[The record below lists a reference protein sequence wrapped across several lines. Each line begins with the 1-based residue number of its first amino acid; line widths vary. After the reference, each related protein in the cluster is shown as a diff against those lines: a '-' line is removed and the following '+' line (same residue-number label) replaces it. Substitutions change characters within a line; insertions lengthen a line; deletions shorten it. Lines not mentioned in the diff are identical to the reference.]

1 MNNLNPRDEM
11 PFLIKAKV
19 VVRLSLAIPALAFVF
34 ACTACGGR
42 ILQKTE
48 AEVLPKAPAP
58 VPDAVPLWLGNPTRN
73 FYGTGPWPDRPLEVL
88 WEFETKLISGR
99 LHKDGWGGTSWPGQP
114 SVAGNRVYFGSA
126 DGYLYCLD
134 KRDGSLI
141 WKFKTEDSLKATP
154 TIAGDKIIASG
165 LDHYIYC
172 LDAND
177 GSLIWKYKTGFE

>member
-1 MNNLNPRDEM
+1 M
-11 PFLIKAKV
+11 PFLIKARV

-42 ILQKTE
+42 VVQKTE
-48 AEVLPKAPAP
+48 AEVLPKAAAP

-73 FYGTGPWPDRPLEVL
+73 FYGTGPWPDRPLEVV

-141 WKFKTEDSLKATP
+141 WKFKTE
-154 TIAGDKIIASG
+154 IASKP
-165 LDHYIYC
+165 LRQ
-172 LDAND
+172 
-177 GSLIWKYKTGFE
+177 SP